1 MADTPVNPG
10 AGSLALTGPAPTIAR
25 TSANSSVAG
34 FLAPLTAPIYDNPL
48 DDFLHAFLVALTTL
62 PGQLVRPRWQPEPP
76 NMPDFPVDW
85 LSWGIVDIDE
95 DRFAYQEQIDATT
108 TVVERD
114 EIMTMLMSFYGP
126 RAGQLAKQ
134 FSASVQLSQNR
145 AYLHSQKMAVIEVM
159 NQVRIPALTKE
170 KWVPRVDQ
178 RMRFRRRASWAY
190 QIRTLESAQFGLD
203 NEQYITPL
211 TLITEPPTP

>member
-1 MADTPVNPG
+1 MADTPVLPG
-10 AGSLALTGPAPTIAR
+10 AGSVALTGPAPTIAR
-25 TSANSSVAG
+25 TSASSTVAG

-48 DDFLHAFLVALTTL
+48 DDFFHAFLAALTTI

-76 NMPDFPVDW
+76 NMPDFDVDW
-85 LSWGIVDIDE
+85 LAWGIVDIEE
-95 DRFAYQEQIDATT
+95 DAFAWQGQTDDAELA
-108 TVVERD
+108 VERD

-145 AYLHSQKMAVIEVM
+145 AYLQPQKLTVVEVL

-178 RMRFRRRASWAY
+178 RVRFRRRASWTY
-190 QIRTLESAQFGLD
+190 QIRTLESMQLGLN
-203 NEQYITPL
+203 NELYITPL
-211 TLITEPPTP
+211 VITEPPTP